1 MAITNVTLGPVTAR
15 ANTGSTM
22 PVEAS
27 RPRANQKFVPSGTNQ
42 ASSITANEGDFWH
55 VTTDTPVWLKF
66 AAAPV
71 AADGDAHYLPAGAS
85 RSFSATAG
93 DKIAVIAA

>member
-1 MAITNVTLGPVTAR
+1 MAITNVTLGPVITRPNSGAP
-15 ANTGSTM
+15 TL
-22 PVEAS
+22 VEHS
-27 RPRANQKFVPSGTNQ
+27 HPRAKQKFVPSGSNQ
-42 ASSITANEGDFWH
+42 VSTIVAQKGEFWH
-55 VTTDTPVWLKF
+55 VTTDTAVWLKF

-71 AADGDAHYLPAGAS
+71 AADGDTHFLPAGAS